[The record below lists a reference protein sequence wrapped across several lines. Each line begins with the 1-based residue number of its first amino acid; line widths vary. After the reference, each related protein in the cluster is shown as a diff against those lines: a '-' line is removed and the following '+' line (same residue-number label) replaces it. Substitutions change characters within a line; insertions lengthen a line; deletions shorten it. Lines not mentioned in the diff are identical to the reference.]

1 MDPVRPS
8 LTAQAARGNVERKRV
23 RELLSKLVAGG
34 LSAAVILLWWPRFF
48 PVDNATTWLVRGVL
62 WTLSFELLL
71 HALVPVERALWD
83 TRAGEKVRGGASKVR
98 TRSMRGRAAIACSA
112 LAVPAAL
119 LTFAPAP
126 PAKHVAVAPVRHV
139 TEVKRIVKVERKQ
152 VRVAQVVPVPAAPAA
167 PAAPARSYS
176 APAQPRQTAKPAA
189 PTPQKGNGTKSNG
202 TTSSSQGAT
211 SPQPDQQQPV
221 SAPRVVRRSGPA

>member
-1 MDPVRPS
+1 M
-8 LTAQAARGNVERKRV
+8 

-83 TRAGEKVRGGASKVR
+83 TRAGEKVRAGASKAR

-126 PAKHVAVAPVRHV
+126 PAKHVATAPVRHV

-152 VRVAQVVPVPAAPAA
+152 VRVAQVVPTPAAPAPAVPA
-167 PAAPARSYS
+167 PAPVTATQRPRVVKRQATTPNAPRNSTRSGADSTQPS
-176 APAQPRQTAKPAA
+176 ADGSK
-189 PTPQKGNGTKSNG
+189 
-202 TTSSSQGAT
+202 
-211 SPQPDQQQPV
+211 QPDQQQPV
-221 SAPRVVRRSGPA
+221 SAPRVVRRSGSA